1 MLNLRNKV
9 SEMLGESLAK
19 VEPKKDPRSLL
30 TIDTQRF
37 SDILPFRFFD
47 EEHGF
52 FINEGSIGFG
62 FELSPLSGIDEKVIE
77 EFTSFFNDKL
87 DDTVYCQQIL
97 FSHNKIGRLVESK
110 IPLIDGK
117 YSSQQEIMQGY
128 FKSLATKGFT
138 ASNGDVIG
146 IKDFRSFFFVSTKD
160 AFNHKTILK
169 LNDLRSEFEVLFKDN
184 GISNVKM
191 DAAHLI
197 ALLRNQ
203 ISYNTK
209 NIYDNS
215 STYNEHEEIASQV
228 LDPSF
233 ELKHRE
239 DHLDISFQE
248 QGQECKTRQ
257 VCLSLRELPDEFA
270 AWMSSD
276 NYCNILKTVRQIRCP
291 FVLSVSFQIENK
303 AAAKTKAQKKFIEF
317 EKKAKSQFAKYISG
331 TNKVAEEWKR
341 IRDQLSDG
349 EIQLTKMFFNLTL
362 ITDEKN
368 QKEDIR
374 NAESA
379 FRYNGVELYITKYMQ
394 LQSLYASLPFCIAE
408 GIFQELGLGRLRTVT
423 TFNLV
428 NLLPLVGEWK
438 GCADGVVIPTK
449 RNQLSSL
456 NVFDSSLPVTN
467 YNLCINGVT
476 GSGKSFFTQ
485 GIIQNTLTQGGKVWV
500 VDLGESFKNS
510 GDINGAVYISAKN
523 LQLNPFS
530 NVKNFS
536 RSAEKIRDLLSILA
550 NPNGTFTKVQEEF
563 LLDAVTHAWE
573 KNGNKANIDDVL
585 EYLNTKNDSGD
596 DDRLGDMVLLLTKY
610 ASNGMYESF
619 FNQTSQIQADSN
631 YVILELGEIEA
642 QQDLLRAVLFAFVL
656 YVEEQMYESDR
667 SIPKM
672 CVIDEAWRFLGGS
685 NPKVSSFIEKGY
697 RTSRKHKGSFVSI
710 AQNMTDF
717 QTSTEAQAAWAN
729 SAIKITLMQDHSA
742 LDTFVKDNDSL
753 NPFEVLVLK
762 SFKAPKTTGYS
773 SLMVDIGG
781 SKSFHNYFVDPFTRI
796 MCSTDA
802 DVQEKIKQQVE
813 QGVSTFDAIKKI
825 ATERYHGLS

>member
-456 NVFDSSLPVTN
+456 NVFETSPTR
-467 YNLCINGVT
+467 
-476 GSGKSFFTQ
+476 Q
-485 GIIQNTLTQGGKVWV
+485 
-500 VDLGESFKNS
+500 
-510 GDINGAVYISAKN
+510 
-523 LQLNPFS
+523 QLF
-530 NVKNFS
+530 
-536 RSAEKIRDLLSILA
+536 
-550 NPNGTFTKVQEEF
+550 
-563 LLDAVTHAWE
+563 
-573 KNGNKANIDDVL
+573 
-585 EYLNTKNDSGD
+585 
-596 DDRLGDMVLLLTKY
+596 
-610 ASNGMYESF
+610 
-619 FNQTSQIQADSN
+619 
-631 YVILELGEIEA
+631 
-642 QQDLLRAVLFAFVL
+642 
-656 YVEEQMYESDR
+656 
-667 SIPKM
+667 
-672 CVIDEAWRFLGGS
+672 
-685 NPKVSSFIEKGY
+685 
-697 RTSRKHKGSFVSI
+697 
-710 AQNMTDF
+710 
-717 QTSTEAQAAWAN
+717 
-729 SAIKITLMQDHSA
+729 
-742 LDTFVKDNDSL
+742 
-753 NPFEVLVLK
+753 
-762 SFKAPKTTGYS
+762 
-773 SLMVDIGG
+773 
-781 SKSFHNYFVDPFTRI
+781 
-796 MCSTDA
+796 
-802 DVQEKIKQQVE
+802 
-813 QGVSTFDAIKKI
+813 
-825 ATERYHGLS
+825 